1 MCTCEQQW
9 GFPDAMRVPPKDAH
23 KGKKQVGP
31 LTENPQIA
39 SRYIGLTA
47 LLPRRNNGDD
57 SKMTTSNIAVVDD
70 DDGFRRIVRKLLHA
84 RGFNVVVDA
93 ADGVSGLAAIT
104 RQAPEY
110 ALIDV
115 YLPDVDG
122 IELARRVLRR
132 LPHLKVLL
140 TSTDSDIGWA
150 IEENNTNIA
159 FIAKD
164 EIACCVLGDLFR
176 TR

>member
-1 MCTCEQQW
+1 
-9 GFPDAMRVPPKDAH
+9 
-23 KGKKQVGP
+23 
-31 LTENPQIA
+31 
-39 SRYIGLTA
+39 
-47 LLPRRNNGDD
+47 
-57 SKMTTSNIAVVDD
+57 MTTSNIAVVDD

-140 TSTDSDIGWA
+140 TSTDSDIG
-150 IEENNTNIA
+150 
-159 FIAKD
+159 
-164 EIACCVLGDLFR
+164 
-176 TR
+176 